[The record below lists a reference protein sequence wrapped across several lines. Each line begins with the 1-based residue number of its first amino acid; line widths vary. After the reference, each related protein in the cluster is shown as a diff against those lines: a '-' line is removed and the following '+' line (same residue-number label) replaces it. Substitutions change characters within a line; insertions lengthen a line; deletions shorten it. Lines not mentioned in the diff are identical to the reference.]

1 MKQIVIAILSGLLFG
16 AGLALSGM
24 LNPEKV
30 LGFLDITGHWDPTLA
45 LVMGGALLVNI
56 PATRWILK
64 QPAPKMA
71 PYFTL
76 TSLKQVDK
84 PLVVGAVL
92 FGVGWGLVGLCPGP
106 AITLLAGGNP
116 QVVLFVSAM
125 LAGLWLQPVLAGYL
139 KRAFRQAD
147 A

>member
-16 AGLALSGM
+16 AGLAISGM

-56 PATRWILK
+56 PATRWTLR
-64 QPAPKMA
+64 QPSPKMA
-71 PYFTL
+71 SSFSLP
-76 TSLKQVDK
+76 SLKQVDK

-92 FGVGWGLVGLCPGP
+92 FGMGWGLVGLCPGP
-106 AITLLAGGNP
+106 AITLLAGGSP
-116 QVVLFVSAM
+116 QVVLFVCAM
-125 LAGLWLQPVLAGYL
+125 LAGLWLQPVLTNYL
-139 KRAFRQAD
+139 KRPFQQAD